1 MGIRFNHTQNSISFE
16 ILYLV
21 NLFWGQVRAVLLLRV
36 DRGEFLSVTLIAHVN
51 SKIGFVFYALGL
63 DLDLVMYILLI

>member
-1 MGIRFNHTQNSISFE
+1 M
-16 ILYLV
+16 
-21 NLFWGQVRAVLLLRV
+21 RAVLLLRV